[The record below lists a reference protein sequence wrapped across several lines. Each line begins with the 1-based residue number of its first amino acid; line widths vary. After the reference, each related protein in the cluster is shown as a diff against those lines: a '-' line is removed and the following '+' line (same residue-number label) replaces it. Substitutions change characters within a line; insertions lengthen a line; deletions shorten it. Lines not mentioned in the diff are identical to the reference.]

1 MFNLSLKI
9 VRTRQNERESWEQGN
24 KVVGFKKIKDEG
36 SVSLLPILSLILIF
50 VFFQKILLLTVPNC
64 SNALRNWKGTKE

>member
-1 MFNLSLKI
+1 MLELGRMRGK
-9 VRTRQNERESWEQGN
+9 VGN
-24 KVVGFKKIKDEG
+24 KEKVVGFKKIKDEG
-36 SVSLLPILSLILIF
+36 SVSLLPILSLILTF